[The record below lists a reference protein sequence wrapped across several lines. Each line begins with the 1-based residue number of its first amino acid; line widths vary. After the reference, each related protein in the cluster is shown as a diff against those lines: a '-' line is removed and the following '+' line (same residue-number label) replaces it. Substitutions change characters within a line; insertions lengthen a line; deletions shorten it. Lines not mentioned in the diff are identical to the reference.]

1 MPLLHTASWIAAAC
15 GLTGGLRAAQ
25 PTAEQLDFFE
35 KQVRPIL
42 AERCYECHSAEK
54 KQKGGL
60 SLDTRESTLKG
71 GDTGPAL
78 IAGEPGKSLLIEA
91 VRYANHD
98 LQMPPK
104 KRLADG
110 EVKAL
115 DDWVKM
121 GAPDPRTAAVVAKHG
136 RVIDI
141 AEGRKFWSFRPLAR
155 VEPPIVKSA
164 VPSSQ
169 SSVPDGAAKGKKLR
183 IENCALSTHPIDA
196 FIRAKLNEKGLSPA
210 QPADRRTLIRRATF
224 DLIGLPP
231 TPQEVDD
238 FLADKSPDAFDKV
251 IERLLASPHYGE
263 RWGRHWLDVARYA
276 DSNGMDENLA
286 FGNAWRYRD
295 YVVRA
300 FNADKPF
307 DQFLIEQIAGDLLP
321 HSDEAITATGFLA
334 LGARV
339 LAEPD
344 MQKLEMDIIDEQI
357 DTVGKAFM
365 GMTLGCV
372 RCHDHKFDPIAQ
384 EDYYAM
390 AAIFRSTRS
399 LAKEKI
405 GVIKLWHEYSL
416 ATPQQLEEKK
426 KFDADLKAKKA
437 EVTAVSS
444 KARAAVRAGLQRQAA
459 EYLAAAAL
467 LPGKA
472 TAADAEPVA
481 KARQLDAHLVLS
493 CRQYLDLHPDAG
505 VFATW
510 RELAQKRDADAV
522 RAHYGPLFA
531 EALVA
536 KKGPAYDALADAKGF
551 LALPTKDADVL
562 DSATLAKIAAMN
574 KEVEE
579 FTAKQPDLPA
589 IMGVEDGNVVKTL
602 PVHLRGSYL
611 TLGKPVER
619 GFPEV
624 MRTSFAQ
631 PILPAKQSGRLEL
644 ARWMASSEHP
654 LTARVIVNRVWRWH
668 FGAGIVDSTD
678 NFGVLGGKPSHPK
691 LLDWLART
699 FIESGWS
706 IKDLHRL
713 IMKSAAYQQSSS
725 VGDHELRIADSSPN
739 AAIGLASNPKS
750 EIRIKGRSG
759 PEAGGSNPQLID
771 PENRL
776 LWRANIQRLE
786 AEEIRDAM
794 LFTSGWL
801 DMTIGGKTIPLRDK
815 EFVFNH
821 TSKDATT
828 YESPRRALY
837 LPIIRNNLYNM
848 LEQFDYPDPTM
859 PTGSRNSTVIAPQ
872 ALIMMNAPVV
882 MRSAGKLA
890 ARLAALPDDS
900 QRVQR
905 AYELLYS
912 RPPTEREKAD
922 ALALLRDFSAT
933 EKPERAWALLC
944 QTLYAANEF
953 IYLR

>member
-1 MPLLHTASWIAAAC
+1 MKICLRSLLAITLAAC
-15 GLTGGLRAAQ
+15 ASRGALLAT
-25 PTAEQLDFFE
+25 PPSAEQTDFFE
-35 KQVRPIL
+35 KQVRPL
-42 AERCYECHSAEK
+42 LTERCYECHSAEK
-54 KQKGGL
+54 KTKGGL
-60 SLDTRESTLKG
+60 ALDTRESTLKG

-78 IAGEPGKSLLIEA
+78 VAGDPEKSLLIEA
-91 VRYANHD
+91 VRYGNHD

-104 KRLADG
+104 RRLSDT
-110 EVKAL
+110 EVKTL
-115 DDWVKM
+115 ETWVKM
-121 GAPDPRTAAVVAKHG
+121 GAPDPREAVVAKQG

-141 AEGRKFWSFRPLAR
+141 NEGRKFWSFQPLAR
-155 VEPPIVKSA
+155 VEPPADPKVAS
-164 VPSSQ
+164 
-169 SSVPDGAAKGKKLR
+169 
-183 IENCALSTHPIDA
+183 PIDA
-196 FIRAKLNEKGLSPA
+196 FLQAKLAEKGLSPA
-210 QPADRRTLIRRATF
+210 PPADKRTLLRRATF

-231 TPQEVDD
+231 TPEEVDA
-238 FLADKSPDAFDKV
+238 FVADTSPEAFDHV
-251 IERLLASPHYGE
+251 VERLLASPHYGE

-276 DSNGMDENLA
+276 DSNGMDENVA

-300 FNADKPF
+300 FNDDKPY

-321 HSDEAITATGFLA
+321 SSEDTLAATGFLS

-357 DTVGKAFM
+357 DTVGKAFL

-372 RCHDHKFDPIAQ
+372 RCHDHKFDPIKQ

-399 LAKEKI
+399 LSTEKM
-405 GVIKLWHEYSL
+405 GAIKFWYEHSL
-416 ATPQQLEEKK
+416 ATPEQLAEKK
-426 KFDADLKAKKA
+426 KYDETVKAKKA
-437 EVTAVSS
+437 EITAVST
-444 KARAAVRAGLQRQAA
+444 KARAEVKAKVQVRVAD
-459 EYLAAAAL
+459 YLAAAAL
-467 LPGKA
+467 LPAEAKQ
-472 TAADAEPVA
+472 ADAEPVA
-481 KARQLDAHLVLS
+481 KETKLDTGILLT
-493 CRQYLDLHPDAG
+493 CRRYLDQHSDNP
-505 VFATW
+505 VFAPW
-510 RELAQKRDADAV
+510 RELASKKDVDGIRQ
-522 RAHYGPLFA
+522 HYEPIFA
-531 EALVA
+531 EALAA
-536 KKGPAYDALADAKGF
+536 KKGPVYDALADAKGI
-551 LALPTKDADVL
+551 LALPVKDADIL
-562 DSATLAKIAAMN
+562 DATTLAQIAAMTMAMADF
-574 KEVEE
+574 E
-579 FTAKQPDLPA
+579 AKGPDLPA
-589 IMGVEDGNVVKTL
+589 IMTVADDKIVPTL
-602 PVHLRGSYL
+602 AVHLRGSYL

-624 MRTSFAQ
+624 MRTSFTQ
-631 PILPAKQSGRLEL
+631 PILPAKHSGRLEL

-668 FGAGIVDSTD
+668 FGQGIVTSTD
-678 NFGVLGGKPSHPK
+678 NFGFLGSKPSHPE

-713 IMKSAAYQQSSS
+713 IMKSAAYQQ
-725 VGDHELRIADSSPN
+725 
-739 AAIGLASNPKS
+739 ASNVSFSPSDKVDP
-750 EIRIKGRSG
+750 RIV
-759 PEAGGSNPQLID
+759 D
-771 PENRL
+771 PENHL

-801 DMTIGGKTIPLRDK
+801 DLQIGGKTIPLHNR

-837 LPIIRNNLYNM
+837 LPIIRNHLYDM

-882 MRSAGKLA
+882 MRSSTRLAGKLA
-890 ARLAALPDDS
+890 SLPDDE
-900 QRVQR
+900 QRLQQV
-905 AYELLYS
+905 YTMLYG
-912 RPPTEREKAD
+912 RPPLEHEKTD
-922 ALALLRDFSAT
+922 ALAFVRDLSAT
-933 EKPERAWALLC
+933 EQPSRAWALLC
-944 QTLYAANEF
+944 QTLMAANEF